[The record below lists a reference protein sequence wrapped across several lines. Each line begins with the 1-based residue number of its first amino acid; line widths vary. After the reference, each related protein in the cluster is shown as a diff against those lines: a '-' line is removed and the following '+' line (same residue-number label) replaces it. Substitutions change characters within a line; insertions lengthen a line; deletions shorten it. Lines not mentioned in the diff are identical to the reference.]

1 MPAPRLLMRHL
12 GDLLR
17 LRLANGRS
25 LEAIARS
32 LGLGQGTVSNY
43 LRRARRAGLTAW
55 PLPEDL
61 DDARLEALLFP
72 PPPDLPADE
81 RPRPDWG
88 EGASRVAPAR
98 RHAHPA
104 VGGVP

>member
-12 GDLLR
+12 RDLLR
-17 LRLANGRS
+17 LRLANGLS
-25 LEAIARS
+25 QEAIARS

-43 LRRARRAGLTAW
+43 FRRARRAGLTAW

-61 DDARLEALLFP
+61 DDARLEVLLFP
-72 PPPDLPADE
+72 SPPDLPADE

-88 EGASRVAPAR
+88 EVHRELR
-98 RHAHPA
+98 RPD
-104 VGGVP
+104 VTLTLLWEE